1 MTLKRE
7 MVSSGHWL
15 FRYRGSFPVLF
26 VVLLLVAVFTGS
38 REVSHPAGITA
49 WEAFCLLIA
58 ISGLVVRGVT
68 LGFVSPGTSGRNTT
82 AQRADELNTTGIY
95 SMVRH
100 PLYLANWLCWLGV
113 LLVPGI
119 WWLPLTVT
127 LGFWLY
133 YERIMMAEE
142 DFLQGKF
149 GEPYL
154 EWAGRTPPFLPRFS
168 SWKPSSRRFSLKFVL
183 KREYASWLGVIT
195 SFVLLEL
202 VLHWASEEGG
212 MPGRFW
218 LILEGVALV
227 FYLIMRIL
235 RTRTRLL
242 HQSDR

>member
-1 MTLKRE
+1 AGDFHVHSVHSGDARPTLDE
-7 MVSSGHWL
+7 IATAAEQVGL
-15 FRYRGSFPVLF
+15 DF
-26 VVLLLVAVFTGS
+26 V
-38 REVSHPAGITA
+38 E
-49 WEAFCLLIA
+49 
-58 ISGLVVRGVT
+58 ISEHD
-68 LGFVSPGTSGRNTT
+68 TT
-82 AQRADELNTTGIY
+82 AHLQLLSA
-95 SMVRH
+95 VQARH
-100 PLYLANWLCWLGV
+100 PGV